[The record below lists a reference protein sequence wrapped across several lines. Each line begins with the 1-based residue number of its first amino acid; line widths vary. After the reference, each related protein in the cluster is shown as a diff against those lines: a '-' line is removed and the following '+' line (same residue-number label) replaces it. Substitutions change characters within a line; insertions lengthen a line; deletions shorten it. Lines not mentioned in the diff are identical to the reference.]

1 MEKESSMRYIIN
13 EQLFMRRP
21 PEGPLAAHVGPFGK
35 WAFEQGYS
43 KNRVGS
49 RVVLAAGFSQWLG
62 QKGISAQEVSGEHPV
77 QYLRHRWRQKHVDR
91 GDNPSLKQ
99 FLKFLRRGGIIS
111 AEKADSERITPVE
124 QCVREY
130 ETYLQDQRALA
141 MTTASQYARYIRL
154 FLTKRFGK
162 QKVKLESL
170 QAEDVFGFV
179 RQESLGTPFTYAK
192 LIATSLRSFFQ
203 FARYC
208 GSITADLAA
217 AVPKVAGWSMSGIPR
232 AIADNEIRKLLS
244 SINRRHAKG
253 RRDYA
258 ILLLLARLGLR
269 SGEIAGLELED
280 IDWNSGSLTARG
292 KGRETRLPLPRDV
305 GEAIVAYLQH
315 GRPTTTSRRVFLCI
329 KAPFRGFQDS
339 TVIAGI
345 VRHAIKRAGVKAPTH
360 GAHQFRHALA
370 TRMLRHGGS
379 LKEIGELLGHRRIQ
393 VTAIYAKADISALRM
408 LAMHWPGGAQ

>member
-1 MEKESSMRYIIN
+1 MRYIIN

-21 PEGPLAAHVGPFGK
+21 PEGPLSAHVRPFGK

-43 KNRVGS
+43 KYRVDQ

-62 QKGISAQEVSGEHPV
+62 RKGIRAREVSGEHPA
-77 QYLRHRWRQKHVDR
+77 QYLRHRWRQKQVDR

-99 FLKFLRRGGIIS
+99 FLEFLRCGEIVGP
-111 AEKADSERITPVE
+111 EKVDSGRITPVG
-124 QCVREY
+124 QCVREF

-141 MTTASQYARYIRL
+141 LTTVSQYARYIRL

-162 QKVKLESL
+162 RTVKLESL
-170 QAEDVFGFV
+170 RAKDVYSFV
-179 RQESLGTPFTYAK
+179 RQESLSTHFTNAK
-192 LIATSLRSFFQ
+192 RITTSLRSFFQ
-203 FARYC
+203 FARYR
-208 GSITADLAA
+208 GVITADLAA

-232 AIADNEIRKLLS
+232 AIASDEIRKLLS
-244 SINRRHAKG
+244 SIDRRHAKG

-269 SGEIAGLELED
+269 SGEITRLDLGD
-280 IDWNSGSLTARG
+280 IDWNSGSLKVRG
-292 KGRETRLPLPRDV
+292 KGRDSRLPLPRDV

-315 GRPTTTSRRVFLCI
+315 GRPTTTSRRVFLRS

-339 TVIAGI
+339 TAIAGI
-345 VRHAIKRAGVKAPTH
+345 VRYAIERAGVQSPTH

-370 TRMLRHGGS
+370 SQMLRHGGS
-379 LKEIGELLGHRRIQ
+379 LKEIGELLGHRSIQ
-393 VTAIYAKADISALRM
+393 VTTIYAKVDISALRT
-408 LAMHWPGGAQ
+408 LALRWPGGEQ